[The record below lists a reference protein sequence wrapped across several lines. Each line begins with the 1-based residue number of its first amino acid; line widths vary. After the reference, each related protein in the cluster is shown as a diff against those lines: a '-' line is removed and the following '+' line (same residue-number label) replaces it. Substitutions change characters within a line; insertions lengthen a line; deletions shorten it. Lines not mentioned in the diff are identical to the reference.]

1 MISEPELVGGP
12 DGPGAPR
19 PQVWVEP
26 QPWPQPA
33 PGGRPEAPRARR
45 PWLWALGGAALASA
59 LWAGGLYAYESRGPD
74 LGAYRTDRDPCQVG
88 RFDGLTSAI
97 GPKGPSMNEPLKV
110 DEPALFQWG
119 CGVSLAKGSAR
130 YSASVDYALHRVT
143 DPGPEFEARMTDPQ
157 ISELGDRIGGLA
169 EYAYVGELSGGGVWV
184 RVVDGQ
190 AEISLTVMPEVWDE
204 KRNRYVE
211 SPDLDPAALQTYLVE
226 DMRQLM
232 AALQR

>member
-12 DGPGAPR
+12 DGQGTPR
-19 PQVWVEP
+19 PPVWAEP
-26 QPWPQPA
+26 QPWPQQV
-33 PGGRPEAPRARR
+33 PGGQPEAPRARR

-59 LWAGGLYAYESRGPD
+59 VWAGGLYAYESRGPD
-74 LGAYRTDRDPCQVG
+74 LGAYRTDRDPCRVA

-97 GPKGPSMNEPLKV
+97 GPKGPSMSEPLKV

-119 CGVSLAKGSAR
+119 CSVSLAKGRAR
-130 YSASVDYALHRVT
+130 YGASVDYSLHRVT
-143 DPGPEFEARMTDPQ
+143 DPGPEFDARMADPQ
-157 ISELGDRIGGLA
+157 VSELGDRIGGLA
-169 EYAYVGELSGGGVWV
+169 EYAYVGEISGGGVWV
-184 RVVDGQ
+184 KVVDGQ
-190 AEISLTVMPEVWDE
+190 AEISLTVMPEIWDE
-204 KRNRYVE
+204 KNNRYLE